1 MNNPEYQF
9 KASAY
14 RYASLAFLLLHIA
27 LLLAQT
33 LWITPEG
40 KEPNLTVGLILIAPL
55 VLFLPWILLRNL
67 RAHAWLSFTSLWF
80 FMLAV
85 PTVLD
90 TRYGVLAQLE
100 FANSILLFVV
110 TMMFVRCEQ
119 RRLGISITR

>member
-9 KASAY
+9 KAMAY
-14 RYASLAFLLLHIA
+14 RYASLVFLLLHTA

-33 LWITPEG
+33 LWITPTG
-40 KEPNLTVGLILIAPL
+40 KEPNLTVAILLIAPL
-55 VLFLPWILLRNL
+55 VLFLPWIVLRNL

-85 PTVLD
+85 PSAFD
-90 TRYGVLAQLE
+90 PRYGFLAQWE
-100 FANSILLFVV
+100 FANSVLLFVS